1 MKNNLKLSDRLN
13 LCTEMVTPGS
23 VIADIGTDHAYIP
36 IWLALNGK
44 IKSALACDIRNG
56 PLENASKNIE
66 KYNLSNI
73 IETRL
78 SDGLVNIGENEA
90 EGIIIAGMGGN
101 IISNI
106 LSRCH
111 WNNKKDKVF
120 ILQPMKYEERLR
132 EFLAKG
138 GYKIENE
145 KAAICSGKV
154 YTAMKVL
161 YVGTPQKIE
170 NYEKYIGK
178 LSENALYPAAQS
190 YIKKQ
195 IKNLENHLK
204 GAKSE
209 NLNSLQEYY
218 LEIIRKLKGL
228 LIEGVEKHE

>member
-13 LCTEMVTPGS
+13 LCAEMITPGS
-23 VIADIGTDHAYIP
+23 SIADIGTDHAYIP

-56 PLENASKNIE
+56 PLENALKNIG

-73 IETRL
+73 IKTRL
-78 SDGLVNIGENEA
+78 SDGLMNIGENEA
-90 EGIIIAGMGGN
+90 EEIIIAGMGGN

-111 WNNKKDKVF
+111 WSNKKDKIF
-120 ILQPMKYEERLR
+120 IIQPMKYEERLR
-132 EFLAKG
+132 EFLAES

-161 YVGTPQKIE
+161 YVGKPQKIE

-218 LEIIRKLKGL
+218 LEIIGKLKNL
-228 LIEGVEKHE
+228 LIEGVGKHE